1 MCAACIRNNIVRLY
15 MFYYLKLYSYVFKAI
30 AKIMAIITMAVIH
43 LSKTDNKI
51 YGQEG
56 MRVN

>member
-1 MCAACIRNNIVRLY
+1 MITGYPDDEQGSWATSQLHDINWGGPATKN
-15 MFYYLKLYSYVFKAI
+15 
-30 AKIMAIITMAVIH
+30 TMAVIH